1 MTGAGVR
8 GRVLPVALIAVL
20 LVAVQCFAHG
30 VNEFTSGAPSRTP
43 PATAPYAQCGE
54 DTHPGETS
62 ERFRTRGRP
71 HCRGLT
77 PDTTPQLR
85 ADTVT
90 TATADD
96 GTRAWRPVALPH
108 SETRPTG
115 RELPAL
121 LQVFRC

>member
-1 MTGAGVR
+1 MTGTGVR
-8 GRVLPVALIAVL
+8 GRVLPVTLIALL
-20 LVAVQCFAHG
+20 LVVVQCFAHG
-30 VNEFTSGAPSRTP
+30 VNEPAYGAESRTP
-43 PATAPYAQCGE
+43 PATAPYAHCGE

-71 HCRGLT
+71 HCRDLA

-90 TATADD
+90 SADD
-96 GTRAWRPVALPH
+96 GTRAWRPVAVTH
-108 SETRPTG
+108 RETRPAG

>member
-8 GRVLPVALIAVL
+8 GRVLPVVLLAVL

-30 VNEFTSGAPSRTP
+30 VNAFASGAPSRTP
-43 PATAPYAQCGE
+43 PATAAYAQCGE

-71 HCRGLT
+71 HCRDLAR
-77 PDTTPQLR
+77 DTAPQPR
-85 ADTVT
+85 AEAVT
-90 TATADD
+90 TADG
-96 GTRAWRPVALPH
+96 GTRAWRPVAVPRH
-108 SETRPTG
+108 ETRPAG